1 MPNVNLLEH
10 LSVIR
15 DPRIDRNK
23 KHDLSEML
31 FVAVCAAISGA
42 EGWSDIVEFAEANED
57 WLRRFVRLDNGI
69 PVHGRFARM
78 LSRISPQALQACLVK
93 GNQAGLHDS
102 LIDFFTSA
110 RE

>member
-31 FVAVCAAISGA
+31 FAAVCVAISGA
-42 EGWSDIVEFAEANED
+42 ARWSDIVEFAEVKDER
-57 WLRRFVRLDNGI
+57 LRRL
-69 PVHGRFARM
+69 VH
-78 LSRISPQALQACLVK
+78 L
-93 GNQAGLHDS
+93 
-102 LIDFFTSA
+102 LID
-110 RE
+110 

>member
-1 MPNVNLLEH
+1 MSSVNLLEH

-15 DPRIDRNK
+15 DPRIERNK

-42 EGWSDIVEFAEANED
+42 EGWSDILEFAEAKEE

-69 PVHGRFARM
+69 PVNDTFARV
-78 LSRISPQALQACLVK
+78 LSRIAPHALQGCLVK
-93 GNQAGLHDS
+93 CTQS
-102 LIDFFTSA
+102 LCERGRRRPA
-110 RE
+110 

>member
-31 FVAVCAAISGA
+31 FVAVCVAISGA
-42 EGWSDIVEFAEANED
+42 ARWSDIVEFAEVKDER
-57 WLRRFVRLDNGI
+57 LRRL
-69 PVHGRFARM
+69 VH
-78 LSRISPQALQACLVK
+78 L
-93 GNQAGLHDS
+93 
-102 LIDFFTSA
+102 LID
-110 RE
+110 